1 MATQRIALG
10 EWLPDQPSV
19 VGTMQD
25 ANNVIPIANGYA
37 PFPLAVNYSN
47 AVADTL
53 NNVFAGRFNA
63 ITQLFSGSASKL
75 YKFNSGTLDLDDVS
89 KSGGYS
95 GTGKWYFTQFGDT
108 VIGANDS
115 AKLQSWNIN
124 SSSLFADLNA
134 AAPVAKFVT
143 TVRDFVVAAN
153 LDAGTNAN
161 KVQWSDINDETTWTS
176 GAASQSDYQI
186 IPDGGNITGITGGE
200 FGLVLLERAVVRMSY
215 VGSPYFFQFDNIARG
230 IGCIDGGSVA
240 QYGGVTYFL
249 SDDGF
254 YACDGKQLIPIG
266 TEKVDRFF
274 FSNAN
279 INQIDSMSAA
289 ADPVNKLVVWNYA
302 NANGGRSLLIYNWQ
316 IKKWS
321 QASTTIDYISSA
333 ATSGVTLEALD
344 NFGTVDSIGTSWDD
358 RVWAGGKY
366 LFAGVDSGRIVTFTG
381 ANSTASLIVGDI
393 ETGYNGVIQLVRAQV
408 QDGSF
413 NVSVASRRQLQD
425 PVTFGST
432 ITASS
437 EGRAP
442 VRSAGRYHRFN
453 LSPTGIWSNV
463 LSIDIDYETQGN
475 R

>member
-1 MATQRIALG
+1 LATQRIALG

-19 VGTMQD
+19 VGTLQD
-25 ANNVIPIANGYA
+25 AFNVIPIANGYA

-47 AVADTL
+47 AASDTL

-63 ITQLFSGSASKL
+63 ITQLFAGSASKL
-75 YKFNSGTLDLDDVS
+75 YKFNAGTLNLDNVS

-95 GTGKWYFTQFGDT
+95 GDRWYFTQFGDSI
-108 VIGANDS
+108 IGANNS
-115 AKLQSWNIN
+115 AKLQLWTIN
-124 SSSLFADLNA
+124 SSSLFADLA
-134 AAPVAKFVT
+134 ASAPVAKYVT

-153 LDAGTNAN
+153 LDNGTNPN
-161 KVQWSDINDETTWTS
+161 KVQWSDINDETNWTA

-200 FGLVLLERAVVRMSY
+200 FGLVLMERAIVRMSY
-215 VGSPYFFQFDNIARG
+215 IGSPYFFQFDNISRG

-254 YACDGKQLIPIG
+254 YACDGRQLTPIG

-274 FSNAN
+274 FNNAN
-279 INQIDSMSAA
+279 INQINTISAA
-289 ADPVNKLVVWNYA
+289 ADPVRKLVVWNYQ

-321 QASTTIDYISSA
+321 QGETTVDYISPA

-344 NFGTVDSIGTSWDD
+344 SFGTVDSIGTSWDD
-358 RVWAGGKY
+358 RIWAGGKY
-366 LFAGVDSGRIVTFTG
+366 LFAGVDGGRIVTFTG
-381 ANSTASLIVGDI
+381 ANSTANIIVGDT
-393 ETGYNGVIQLVRAQV
+393 ETGYNGVINLVRAQV
-408 QDGSF
+408 QNGSF
-413 NVSVASRRQLQD
+413 NVAVASRRQLQD
-425 PVTFGST
+425 PVTYGST

-442 VRSAGRYHRFN
+442 IRSAGRYHRFN
-453 LSPTGIWSNV
+453 LMPTNDWSNV

>member
-1 MATQRIALG
+1 MTTQRIALG

-19 VGTMQD
+19 VGTLQD
-25 ANNVIPIANGYA
+25 AFNVIPIANGYA

-47 AVADTL
+47 SASDTL
-53 NNVFAGRFNA
+53 NNVFAGRFNSN
-63 ITQLFSGSASKL
+63 TQLFAGSSSKL
-75 YKFNSGTLDLDDVS
+75 YKFNAGTLNLDDVS

-95 GTGKWYFTQFGDT
+95 GLRWKFTQFGET
-108 VIGANDS
+108 VIAANNN
-115 AKLQSWNIN
+115 AKLQSWTIGT
-124 SSSLFADLNA
+124 SSAFADLA
-134 AAPVAKFVT
+134 ASAPVAKFVT
-143 TVRDFVVAAN
+143 TVRDFVVAAH
-153 LDAGTNAN
+153 LDGGTNAN
-161 KVQWSDINDETTWTS
+161 KVQWSDLNDETNWTS
-176 GAASQSDYQI
+176 GAASQSDFQI

-200 FGLVLLERAVVRMSY
+200 FGLVLMERAIVRMSY
-215 VGSPYFFQFDNIARG
+215 IGSPYFFQFDNISRG

-240 QYGGVTYFL
+240 QYGGITYFL

-254 YACDGKQLIPIG
+254 YACDGQQLIPIG

-279 INQIDSMSAA
+279 INQIDTISAA
-289 ADPVNKLVVWNYA
+289 ADPVRKLVVWNYQ

-321 QASTTIDYISSA
+321 QGDTTVDYIAPA

-344 NFGTVDSIGTSWDD
+344 SFGTVDSIGTSWDD

-366 LFAGVDSGRIVTFTG
+366 LFAGVDGGRIITFTG
-381 ANSTASLIVGDI
+381 SNSTANIIVGDT
-393 ETGYNGVIQLVRAQV
+393 ETSYNGVINLVRAQV
-408 QDGSF
+408 QNGSF
-413 NVSVASRRQLQD
+413 NVAVASRRQLQD
-425 PVTFGST
+425 PVTYGST
-432 ITASS
+432 IAASS

-442 VRSAGRYHRFN
+442 IRSAGRYHRFN
-453 LSPTGIWSNV
+453 LMPTNDWTNV

>member
-19 VGTMQD
+19 VGTLQD
-25 ANNVIPIANGYA
+25 AFNVIPIANGYA

-47 AVADTL
+47 AASDTL

-63 ITQLFSGSASKL
+63 ITQLFAGSASKL
-75 YKFNSGTLDLDDVS
+75 YKFNAGTLNLDNVS

-95 GTGKWYFTQFGDT
+95 GDRWYFTQFGDSI
-108 VIGANDS
+108 IGANNS
-115 AKLQSWNIN
+115 AKLQLWTIN
-124 SSSLFADLNA
+124 SSSLFADLA
-134 AAPVAKFVT
+134 ASAPVAKYVT

-153 LDAGTNAN
+153 LDNGTNPN
-161 KVQWSDINDETTWTS
+161 KVQWSDINDETNWTA

-200 FGLVLLERAVVRMSY
+200 FGLVLMERAIVRMSY
-215 VGSPYFFQFDNIARG
+215 IGSPYFFQFDNISRG

-254 YACDGKQLIPIG
+254 YACDGRQLTPIG

-274 FSNAN
+274 FNNAN
-279 INQIDSMSAA
+279 INQINTISAA
-289 ADPVNKLVVWNYA
+289 ADPVRKLVVWNYQ

-321 QASTTIDYISSA
+321 QGETTVDYISPA

-344 NFGTVDSIGTSWDD
+344 SFGTVDSIGTSWDD
-358 RVWAGGKY
+358 RIWAGGKY
-366 LFAGVDSGRIVTFTG
+366 LFAGVDGGRIVTFTG
-381 ANSTASLIVGDI
+381 ANSTANIIVGDT
-393 ETGYNGVIQLVRAQV
+393 ETGYNGVINLVRAQV
-408 QDGSF
+408 QNGSF
-413 NVSVASRRQLQD
+413 NVAVASRRQLQD
-425 PVTFGST
+425 PVTYGST

-442 VRSAGRYHRFN
+442 IRSAGRYHRFN
-453 LSPTGIWSNV
+453 LMPTNDWSNV

>member
-1 MATQRIALG
+1 MTTQRIALG

-19 VGTMQD
+19 VGTLQD
-25 ANNVIPIANGYA
+25 AFNVVPIANGYA

-47 AVADTL
+47 AVSDTL
-53 NNVFAGRFNA
+53 NNVFAGRFNS
-63 ITQLFSGSASKL
+63 ITQLFAGSSSKL
-75 YKFNSGTLDLDDVS
+75 YKFNAGTLNLDDVS
-89 KSGGYS
+89 KGGGYS
-95 GTGKWYFTQFGDT
+95 GSRWYFTQFGDV
-108 VIGANDS
+108 VIAANNS
-115 AKLQSWNIN
+115 AKLQSWTIN
-124 SSSLFADLNA
+124 SSSGFTDLAA
-134 AAPVAKFVT
+134 AAPVAKYVT

-161 KVQWSDINDETTWTS
+161 KVQWSDINDEGTWTS
-176 GAASQSDYQI
+176 GSASQSDFQI
-186 IPDGGNITGITGGE
+186 IADGGNITGITGGE

-215 VGSPYFFQFDNIARG
+215 IGSPYFFQFDNISRG

-240 QYGGVTYFL
+240 QYGGITYFL
-249 SDDGF
+249 SDNGF
-254 YACDGKQLIPIG
+254 YACDGKSLDPIG

-274 FSNAN
+274 FKNAN
-279 INQIDSMSAA
+279 INQIDTISAS

-321 QASTTIDYISSA
+321 QGETVIDYIAPA
-333 ATSGVTLEALD
+333 ATSGVTLEGLD
-344 NFGTVDSIGTSWDD
+344 SYGTVDSIGTSWDD
-358 RVWAGGKY
+358 RIWAGGKY

-381 ANSTASLIVGDI
+381 ANSTASIIVGDT
-393 ETGYNGVIQLVRAQV
+393 ETGYNGVINLIRAQI

-413 NVSVASRRQLQD
+413 NVAVASRRQLQS
-425 PVTFGST
+425 PVTFGTTVS
-432 ITASS
+432 ASS
-437 EGRAP
+437 EGRAS

-453 LSPTGIWSNV
+453 IIPTGTWSNA